1 MDRPILKFF
10 NFNGSRMSS
19 LQRIRS
25 MKAVFEALDSDI
37 ISIQEIDIKSS
48 VLVFS
53 NAYHVFVNLDNEAK
67 DAIGIVTLV
76 KRSLKIK
83 DFIIGGSG

>member
-1 MDRPILKFF
+1 MDNSIIRIF
-10 NFNGSRMSS
+10 NFNASRISC

-53 NAYHVFVNLDNEAK
+53 NAYHVLVNIDNEAK
-67 DAIGIVTLV
+67 DAICPSPRHLTQ
-76 KRSLKIK
+76 
-83 DFIIGGSG
+83 

>member
-37 ISIQEIDIKSS
+37 ISIQEIDIKNSDRPQNNS
-48 VLVFS
+48 LMH
-53 NAYHVFVNLDNEAK
+53 NNLPFTNFAK
-67 DAIGIVTLV
+67 SD
-76 KRSLKIK
+76 
-83 DFIIGGSG
+83 